1 MLRNKIRVL
10 LGSSALMFFF
20 LQHGYRD
27 GSLEEVVIRHLG
39 AEDGHTVI
47 AKDIRFSLCL
57 LFSFQF
63 SIFLP
68 LSF

>member
-1 MLRNKIRVL
+1 MLCNKIRVL
-10 LGSSALMFFF
+10 LGSSALMFF

-39 AEDGHTVI
+39 AEDGHSVI

-63 SIFLP
+63 PFFFL
-68 LSF
+68 FRFF